1 MSQNLPEEIFV
12 VFLGSLGRWFLDC
25 CHRLFPSKLKQPFMA
40 AAHGQGHSFSSLD
53 PFPVAC
59 GLKNEDQSP
68 PVTPGGSFPI
78 EAQAKYAV
86 EVDAEFAAASS
97 ATPAPRP
104 AISICRSPLVTP
116 SLPSSSYCTGGFW
129 PVHDGHND
137 ELFLHPRRSAG
148 GLSFGHAT
156 VPPFLTL
163 QANQSAV
170 GHQLVGRRRG

>member
-53 PFPVAC
+53 TFPVAC

-104 AISICRSPLVTP
+104 AISICRSPLEGPHLTP
-116 SLPSSSYCTGGFW
+116 SLSTAWTDSGQCHSRAPQRHNFSGGVSILGGRDGTGEAIGRY
-129 PVHDGHND
+129 
-137 ELFLHPRRSAG
+137 LAG
-148 GLSFGHAT
+148 
-156 VPPFLTL
+156 
-163 QANQSAV
+163 AN
-170 GHQLVGRRRG
+170 